1 MIGSSVFSSIAPVSK
16 GSQGVLHNISIV
28 RSTALGIFS
37 SQLLRPRDSVTFCN
51 LFVQL
56 FFSRMGY
63 NGFKGMLASDM
74 VRFARSSGDFL
85 RVGIRDAI
93 SAAVAGQPSFAGLE
107 GSPHG
112 HVCILLDSTPSF
124 SQRFDQMVPHCV
136 DVGKNYRW
144 DVPISFAFRSMPEFF
159 ILKGGLPKP
168 KIP

>member
-1 MIGSSVFSSIAPVSK
+1 MIGSGVFSSIAPVSK
-16 GSQGVLHNISIV
+16 GSQGVLHGVSIV

-63 NGFKGMLASDM
+63 NGFEGMLASDM
-74 VRFARSSGDFL
+74 VRFSRSSGDFL

-112 HVCILLDSTPSF
+112 HVCILLDSTTSF
-124 SQRFDQMVPHCV
+124 SQRFGQMVPHCV

-159 ILKGGLPKP
+159 ILKGGLPRP
-168 KIP
+168 KAP